1 MRVYYQLSLSAAFI
15 LAANIAA
22 FAQDKGAEPEA
33 AFNTAC
39 RTCHSVKAGDNRLGP
54 HLNGIVGR
62 KAGSAEGFAYSESIK
77 KSGLVWDEAT
87 IDKFITNPDTVA
99 PGNNMKPFPGVTDA
113 GLRGKII
120 EYLKMAGAK

>member
-1 MRVYYQLSLSAAFI
+1 MRIYLRVFLSSVFA
-15 LAANIAA
+15 LAASTIAS
-22 FAQDKGAEPEA
+22 AQDKSGDPEA

-54 HLNGIVGR
+54 HLNAIIGR
-62 KAGSAEGFAYSESIK
+62 KAGSAEGFAYSESVK

-87 IDKFITNPDTVA
+87 IDKFITNPDAVA

-120 EYLKMAGAK
+120 EFLKTSAAK

>member
-1 MRVYYQLSLSAAFI
+1 M
-15 LAANIAA
+15 
-22 FAQDKGAEPEA
+22 
-33 AFNTAC
+33 
-39 RTCHSVKAGDNRLGP
+39 
-54 HLNGIVGR
+54 NGIVGR